1 MIGNIVIKILNKLIV
16 VICLII
22 PLYILKET
30 LNSILFEIEKRE
42 KTWITHHT
50 RPKFASAIGTF
61 SDKLKF
67 SAKIA
72 IVIQGPIIK
81 DEDFTLE
88 TIKIYKKNFD
98 DTIIILSTWED
109 ENKDYLR
116 KIKKE
121 GIEIIL
127 CKKPEYPGI
136 SNINFQI
143 TTSIEGLR
151 KAKAKDIDYALKTR
165 TDQRMYAPNIKDFL
179 CNVIEQFPVV
189 SGYKQKMR
197 IVGVSLNTFKYRLY
211 GLSDMNTFGQIDDML
226 LYWGVDL
233 DLRKFTDIEI
243 SRASRSIKNFAE
255 WGVCETYFEIEF
267 LKKIGRELKWTLE
280 DSWKAYSE
288 HFCIVDKEILDL
300 YWYKYERR
308 KEYKYLCYDSIRAN
322 QELNFREWLNLHHNL
337 NNKRKIPEDV
347 LDINF
352 PDVVQNNSH
361 KIAFMQQETYI
372 KNRCSK

>member
-1 MIGNIVIKILNKLIV
+1 MIGNIVTKILNRLFAI
-16 VICLII
+16 ICLII
-22 PLYILKET
+22 PLHILKET

-67 SAKIA
+67 SSKTA

-109 ENKDYLR
+109 ENKDYLE
-116 KIKKE
+116 KIKQE
-121 GIEIIL
+121 GIEIVL

-151 KAKAKDIDYALKTR
+151 LAKEYGVDFALKTR
-165 TDQRMYAPNIKDFL
+165 TDQRMYAPNIKEFL
-179 CNVIEQFPVV
+179 CNIIEEFPVIP
-189 SGYKQKMR
+189 GYMQKMR

-211 GLSDMNTFGQIDDML
+211 GLSDMNIFGQIDDLL

-233 DLRKFTDIEI
+233 DERRFNDKEI
-243 SRASRSIKNFAE
+243 SMANCSIKNWAE
-255 WGVCETYFEIEF
+255 WRVCEVYLITEF
-267 LKKIGRELKWTLE
+267 LKKIGRRLEWTLE
-280 DSWKAYSE
+280 DSWKVYSD
-288 HFCIVDKEILDL
+288 HCCIVDKEILDL

-308 KEYKYLCYDSIRAN
+308 KEYRYLCYDSIRAN
-322 QELNFREWLNLHHNL
+322 HELNFREWLNLHNNL
-337 NNKRKIPEDV
+337 NNKRNIPEEV

-352 PDVVQNNSH
+352 TDVVHNNSP

-372 KNRCSK
+372 KNR